1 MLLAPYSRQAR
12 HPDWRGRGV
21 CRDISVFIQTL
32 LSSLRFWKW
41 LISLLSTLNPP
52 DKNLSW
58 LQERALKAWLSV
70 RVNEPLV
77 SSVCSLTVMLPVFDL
92 SCCKQPL
99 RDNWATQ
106 RTSIIR
112 KLKTRFTCKKVLTVI
127 QLWWALHKVAECVC
141 ICKCEYSG
149 CYFLVSVRHESS
161 GIFMP
166 LISLHTCTKLSPPD
180 HGRKTPTTTNKTKQK
195 KTLSAIGCICWNPQR
210 KEKWAGWRKKITA
223 YSLPPILPGAWGS
236 PGSAWV
242 SPTTELCLD
251 RNQCTAHQIGI
262 Q

>member
-1 MLLAPYSRQAR
+1 M
-12 HPDWRGRGV
+12 
-21 CRDISVFIQTL
+21 QTL

-77 SSVCSLTVMLPVFDL
+77 SSVCSLTVIVFDL

-106 RTSIIR
+106 RMSIIR
-112 KLKTRFTCKKVLTVI
+112 KLKTRFTCKKVLIVL

-180 HGRKTPTTTNKTKQK
+180 HGRKTPTATNKTKK
-195 KTLSAIGCICWNPQR
+195 NPTLSNRLHLLKSPKER
-210 KEKWAGWRKKITA
+210 KVSRMEEKKITA